1 MVCSKLLK
9 WTTYLPLLAVELN
22 PGDNSYQLLNERS
35 FYQPTTKI
43 NRKNA
48 TGFPTKSEV
57 PGLCQNELN

>member
-9 WTTYLPLLAVELN
+9 WTTCPLLAVELN
-22 PGDNSYQLLNERS
+22 PGDISYQLLNERS

-43 NRKNA
+43 NRKNT

-57 PGLCQNELN
+57 AGFFQSELN